1 LTFNAGLRPNGDMET
16 FFKVKSVQEVLELIK
31 RFQALDAEESPL
43 AAARGRVLAEDVAAD
58 EDVPPFDR
66 STMDGFAVR
75 AADTFGAT
83 EGLPALFT
91 VVGEITMGRVPDLTV
106 EPGQTARIWTGGMM
120 PPGADAVVPLEYA
133 RPVDQTMVEL
143 ARPAAPYDHVIRAG
157 EDVKNGQ
164 VLVPKG
170 RRLRPQ
176 DLGLLAALGRE
187 QVQVVRR
194 PTAAVISTGD
204 EIVPVSARPRP
215 GQIRDVNTYTLAA
228 LIEEAHGRPILLGL
242 VNDDP
247 ARLRAAVAAGLAQA
261 DTIIISGGS
270 SVGVRDFTVDVFKS
284 FAGSEILVHG
294 VSVSPGKPTIMA
306 RIGNQTLWGL
316 PGHTVSAM
324 ITCDL
329 FIRPLLARLSGE
341 TDSGPAWGRTVKAVL
356 TRNVPSVHGRQDYV
370 RVRLEPDARTGLLA
384 HPVLGK
390 SGLISTMV
398 KADGLICIGLNDE
411 GLAKGS
417 EVEVILFNS

>member
-1 LTFNAGLRPNGDMET
+1 LNTGPRSIGEMET
-16 FFKVKSVQEVLELIK
+16 FFKVKTVEEVLELIK
-31 RFQALDAEESPL
+31 RFHPLDEEEVPLSAAL
-43 AAARGRVLAEDVAAD
+43 GRVLAEDLAAD

-83 EGLPALFT
+83 ESLPALFT
-91 VVGEITMGRVPDLTV
+91 IIGEIMMGRVPDSAV
-106 EPGQTARIWTGGMM
+106 GPGQTAGIWTGGMM

-164 VLVPKG
+164 VLIPKG

-176 DLGLLAALGRE
+176 DVGLLAALGRE
-187 QVQVVRR
+187 RVRVVRR
-194 PTAAVISTGD
+194 PKAALISTGD
-204 EIVPVSARPRP
+204 EIVPVGARPRP
-215 GQIRDVNTYTLAA
+215 GQIRDVNTYTLSAM
-228 LIEEAHGRPILLGL
+228 IEEAHGRPIQLGL
-242 VNDDP
+242 VKDDP
-247 ARLRAAVAAGLAQA
+247 DQLRATVAEGLTQA

-306 RIGNQTLWGL
+306 QIGNQSLWGL

-329 FIRPLLARLSGE
+329 FIRPLLARLAGE
-341 TDSGPAWGRTVKAVL
+341 MESGPAWGRTVKAVL
-356 TRNVPSVHGRQDYV
+356 ARNVPSVHGRQDYV
-370 RVRLEPDARTGLLA
+370 RVRLEPDLRAGLLA
-384 HPVLGK
+384 HPILGK

-398 KADGLICIGLNDE
+398 KADGLIRIGLNDE
-411 GLAKGS
+411 GLTKGAA
-417 EVEVILFNS
+417 VEVILFNS